1 MARLSPLEPGDTLG
15 EYVIKSV
22 IGNGGFSVVYL
33 AEDLTL
39 ERPVAIKQLH
49 RAGFTIEGSR
59 DWFVRE
65 ARLTASLAH
74 PNIVN
79 IHALREEGDSLF
91 LIMEYLPGD
100 LLTLI
105 SERGP
110 LDRAT
115 LLAVAADICRA
126 LDTLHQRGVIHRD
139 IKPENILFAQPR
151 HFKLADFGLAHI
163 HPAQRYGA
171 ADDSGPQPGTLLY
184 MSPEQ
189 ALGHEVTL
197 RSDLYS
203 LAVVLYEAV
212 TGHYYLEYDEERDGD
227 DALLDLIVEAE
238 PLPIEP
244 GHPSVLQTI
253 ADPLLRALSKTPADR
268 PANAREFLA
277 DLKRALGPR
286 QRSAPPQA
294 ADRPRNGSRPALPQ
308 ALLHELAAI
317 RRLREDG
324 APEQAAHRLRL
335 LLARYAET
343 PEVLAEWGETLI
355 ALDQLL
361 DGYAALLDAT
371 RLKPDLPYAQL
382 ALAALYRHEYAD
394 EQAADDATVAAIAA
408 DPDLAYAMLY
418 ETLVASLDHPKRY
431 RRLAELFRRAAAEQG
446 SAPNWHT
453 LGMVL
458 ALHPDHAVASE
469 QAFEA
474 ALVQDPAYGPAW
486 VGLGTLLIASGQVER
501 GIAVLEHGADAQFP
515 VLPPADPHK
524 AHTVYQPQHLHL
536 ALAVACAQRGD
547 FERSVAA
554 ARAVLETAPHEL
566 DEDAPALLAAYLAA
580 AESWLAGGDSARAV
594 ALLREAVPL
603 AAHWGEERVFSLLDA
618 AEELADPQHHP
629 SAQWDEALSWLRANL
644 NPPGHAAPSPR
655 GTQEPPPVSTPSGTG
670 R

>member
-1 MARLSPLEPGDTLG
+1 MARMSLLQPGDTLG

-39 ERPVAIKQLH
+39 ERPVAIKQLD
-49 RAGFTIEGSR
+49 RADFTVEGSR
-59 DWFVRE
+59 EWFVRE
-65 ARLTASLAH
+65 ARLTASLTH

-91 LIMEYLPGD
+91 LVMEYLPGD
-100 LLTLI
+100 LLTLL

-189 ALGHEVTL
+189 ALGHAVTL

-212 TGHYYLEYDEERDGD
+212 TGHYYLEYDEEHDGD
-227 DALLDLIVEAE
+227 DTLLDLIVEVE
-238 PLPIEP
+238 PLPVEP
-244 GHPSVLQTI
+244 GHPSVPQAI
-253 ADPLLRALSKTPADR
+253 ADPLLRTLSKMPADR
-268 PANAREFLA
+268 PASAREFLA
-277 DLKRALGPR
+277 DLKRTLGPR
-286 QRSAPPQA
+286 QRSTPPRA
-294 ADRPRNGSRPALPQ
+294 ADRPRNGSRPAL
-308 ALLHELAAI
+308 LHELAAI
-317 RRLREDG
+317 RRLRDSG
-324 APEQAAHRLRL
+324 SPEQAAHRLRP

-343 PEVLAEWGETLI
+343 PEVIAEWGETLV
-355 ALDQLL
+355 ALGQLL

-382 ALAALYRHEYAD
+382 ALAALYRREYAD
-394 EQAADDATVAAIAA
+394 EQAADDATVTAIAA
-408 DPDLAYAMLY
+408 DPDLVYAMLY
-418 ETLVASLDHPKRY
+418 ETLVASLPHPERFQ
-431 RRLAELFRRAAAEQG
+431 RMVALFRRAAAEQG
-446 SAPNWHT
+446 TAPTWHT

-458 ALHPDHAVASE
+458 ALHPDHAAASQ

-474 ALVQDPAYGPAW
+474 ALAQDPAYGPAW
-486 VGLGTLLIASGQVER
+486 VGLGTLLIASGQTER
-501 GIAVLEHGADAQFP
+501 GVDILERGADAVFP
-515 VLPPADPHK
+515 TLPATDPHK
-524 AHTVYQPQHLHL
+524 AHTVYQPQHLYL

-547 FERSVAA
+547 LERSVAA
-554 ARAVLETAPHEL
+554 ARAVLEIAPHEL
-566 DEDAPALLAAYLAA
+566 DEDAPALLVAYLAA
-580 AESWLAGGDSARAV
+580 AENWLARGDSARAV
-594 ALLREAVPL
+594 VLLREAAPL
-603 AAHWGEERVFSLLDA
+603 AARWGEERILTLLDA
-618 AEELADPQHHP
+618 TQASANPQHRP
-629 SAQWDEALSWLRANL
+629 SAQWQK
-644 NPPGHAAPSPR
+644 PCPGCAPI
-655 GTQEPPPVSTPSGTG
+655 
-670 R
+670 

>member
-1 MARLSPLEPGDTLG
+1 MARMSPLEPGDTLG
-15 EYVIKSV
+15 EYVIKSI

-39 ERPVAIKQLH
+39 ERPVAIKQLD
-49 RAGFTIEGSR
+49 RADFTIEGSR
-59 DWFVRE
+59 DWLVRE
-65 ARLTASLAH
+65 ARLTASLTH

-79 IHALREEGDSLF
+79 IHALREDGDSLF

-100 LLTLI
+100 LLTLV
-105 SERGP
+105 SERGS

-115 LLAVAADICRA
+115 LLAVTADICRA

-163 HPAQRYGA
+163 HPAHRYGA

-238 PLPIEP
+238 PLPVEP
-244 GHPSVLQTI
+244 RHPSVPQAI
-253 ADPLLRALSKTPADR
+253 ADPLLRALSKAPADR
-268 PANAREFLA
+268 PASAREFLA
-277 DLKRALGPR
+277 GLKRALGPR
-286 QRSAPPQA
+286 QRSAPHQA
-294 ADRPRNGSRPALPQ
+294 ANRPRNGSRPALPQ
-308 ALLHELAAI
+308 ALLHELYAI
-317 RRLREDG
+317 RRLRDNG
-324 APEQAAHRLRL
+324 APEQAAHRLRP

-343 PEVLAEWGETLI
+343 PEVIAEWGETLV

-382 ALAALYRHEYAD
+382 ALAALYRREYAD

-408 DPDLAYAMLY
+408 DPDLVYAMLY
-418 ETLVASLDHPKRY
+418 ETLAASLDHPERY
-431 RRLAELFRRAAAEQG
+431 RRLVELFRRAAAEQG
-446 SAPNWHT
+446 TAPAWHT

-458 ALHPDHAVASE
+458 ALHPDHAAASQ

-474 ALVQDPAYGPAW
+474 ALAQNPAYGPTW
-486 VGLGTLLIASGQVER
+486 VGLGTLLIASGQVEH
-501 GIAVLEHGADAQFP
+501 GIALLERGADAQFP
-515 VLPPADPHK
+515 ALPPADPHK

-536 ALAVACAQRGD
+536 ALAVAYAQRGD
-547 FERSVAA
+547 FPRSVAA
-554 ARAVLETAPHEL
+554 ARAVLEMAPHEL

-580 AESWLAGGDSARAV
+580 AEGWLATGESARAV
-594 ALLREAVPL
+594 ALLSEAIPL

-618 AEELADPQHHP
+618 AEGLADPQHRP

-644 NPPGHAAPSPR
+644 NPPGRAAPSPR
-655 GTQEPPPVSTPSGTG
+655 AT
-670 R
+670 

>member
-1 MARLSPLEPGDTLG
+1 MARLSSLEPGDTLG
-15 EYVIKSV
+15 EYVITSV

-49 RAGFTIEGSR
+49 RADFTIEGSR
-59 DWFVRE
+59 EWFVRE

-110 LDRAT
+110 LDRVT

-203 LAVVLYEAV
+203 LAVVLYEAI
-212 TGHYYLEYDEERDGD
+212 TGHYYLDYDEERDGD

-238 PLPIEP
+238 PLPVEP
-244 GHPSVLQTI
+244 GHPSVPPAI
-253 ADPLLRALSKTPADR
+253 ADPLVRALSKAPADR
-268 PANAREFLA
+268 PASAREFLA
-277 DLKRALGPR
+277 DLKRALGLR
-286 QRSAPPQA
+286 QRGTPHSA

-317 RRLREDG
+317 RRLREKG
-324 APEQAAHRLRL
+324 APEQAAQRLRP
-335 LLARYAET
+335 LLAHHAET

-355 ALDQLL
+355 ALDQRL
-361 DGYAALLDAT
+361 DGCAALLDAT

-394 EQAADDATVAAIAA
+394 EQAADEATVAAIAA

-418 ETLVASLDHPKRY
+418 EALVASLDRPERFQ
-431 RRLAELFRRAAAEQG
+431 RMVAPFRRAAAEQD
-446 SAPNWHT
+446 SAPAWHA

-458 ALHPDHAVASE
+458 ALHPDHAATSQ
-469 QAFEA
+469 QAFEQ
-474 ALVQDPAYGPAW
+474 ALAQDPAYGPAW
-486 VGLGTLLIASGQVER
+486 VGLGTLLIAGGQAER
-501 GIAVLEHGADAQFP
+501 GIAILERGAEAQFP
-515 VLPPADPHK
+515 ALPATDSHK

-547 FERSVAA
+547 FARSVAA
-554 ARAVLETAPHEL
+554 ARAVLEMTPHEL
-566 DEDAPALLAAYLAA
+566 DEDAPLLLAAYLSA
-580 AESWLAGGDSARAV
+580 AESWLASGDSAQAI
-594 ALLREAVPL
+594 ALLRQAAPL
-603 AAHWGEERVFSLLDA
+603 AAHWGEGRLLSLLDA
-618 AEELADPQHHP
+618 AEELAGPQQSVP
-629 SAQWDEALSWLRANL
+629 ARRKSPYPDRASL
-644 NPPGHAAPSPR
+644 
-655 GTQEPPPVSTPSGTG
+655 
-670 R
+670 

>member
-1 MARLSPLEPGDTLG
+1 MARTSSLEPGDTLD

-39 ERPVAIKQLH
+39 ERSVAIKQLH
-49 RAGFTIEGSR
+49 RADFTIEGSR
-59 DWFVRE
+59 EWFVRE

-100 LLTLI
+100 LLTLL

-163 HPAQRYGA
+163 HPTQRYGA

-203 LAVVLYEAV
+203 LAVVLYEAI
-212 TGHYYLEYDEERDGD
+212 TGHYYLDYDEEHGQD
-227 DALLDLIVEAE
+227 DALLHLIVEAE
-238 PLPIEP
+238 PLPVEP
-244 GHPSVLQTI
+244 GHPSVPPAI
-253 ADPLLRALSKTPADR
+253 ADPLLRALSKRPADR
-268 PANAREFLA
+268 PASAREFLT

-286 QRSAPPQA
+286 QRSAPHPA

-308 ALLHELAAI
+308 ALLHKLTAI
-317 RRLREDG
+317 RSLREEG
-324 APEQAAHRLRL
+324 APEQAAQRLRP
-335 LLARYAET
+335 LLARYAEV

-355 ALDQLL
+355 ALDRLL
-361 DGYAALLDAT
+361 DGCAALLDAT

-394 EQAADDATVAAIAA
+394 EQAADEATVAAIAA
-408 DPDLAYAMLY
+408 DPDLVYAVLY
-418 ETLVASLDHPKRY
+418 ETLAASLDRPERF
-431 RRLAELFRRAAAEQG
+431 RRMAAPFRRAAAEQG
-446 SAPNWHT
+446 SAPAWHT

-458 ALHPDHAVASE
+458 ALHPDHAAASQ
-469 QAFEA
+469 QAFEQ
-474 ALVQDPAYGPAW
+474 ALALDPAYGPAW
-486 VGLGTLLIASGQVER
+486 VGLGTLLIACGQVGRGISVLER
-501 GIAVLEHGADAQFP
+501 GAGAQFP
-515 VLPPADPHK
+515 ALPAADSHK

-554 ARAVLETAPHEL
+554 ARAVLEMAPHEL

-580 AESWLAGGDSARAV
+580 AESWLASGDSARAV
-594 ALLREAVPL
+594 ALLRQAAPL
-603 AAHWGEERVFSLLDA
+603 AARWGEERLLSLLDA
-618 AEELADPQHHP
+618 AEASASPQQCASTP
-629 SAQWDEALSWLRANL
+629 RKN
-644 NPPGHAAPSPR
+644 PSP
-655 GTQEPPPVSTPSGTG
+655 GCAPL
-670 R
+670 